1 MSGILGISG
10 LSGID
15 SNLYTTSLNKTEET
29 TNNATFETLFQSALD
44 MIEETDYWTNQV
56 EEEEIKYAMGQ
67 SDNTHDLMI
76 AQSKANM
83 SLQYTLAVRNAVVDA
98 YKEIMNLQF

>member
-1 MSGILGISG
+1 MSSILGISG

-15 SNLYTTSLNKTEET
+15 ANLYTTSLNQTEET
-29 TNNATFETLFQSALD
+29 TNNAAFEALFQSALE
-44 MIEETDYWTNQV
+44 MVQETDYWTNQV

-67 SDNTHDLMI
+67 ADSTLDLMI
-76 AQSKANM
+76 AQTKANM
-83 SLQYTLAVRNAVVDA
+83 SLQYTLAVRNGVIDA

>member
-10 LSGID
+10 LSRID
-15 SNLYTTSLNKTEET
+15 NNLYTTSLKQTDET
-29 TNNATFETLFQSALD
+29 TNNATFEALFQSALD
-44 MIEETDYWTNQV
+44 MIEETDYWSNQV
-56 EEEEIKYAMGQ
+56 EEEEIKYALGQ
-67 SDNTHDLMI
+67 SDNTEDLMI

-83 SLQYTLAVRNAVVDA
+83 SLQYTLAVRNAVMDA

>member
-1 MSGILGISG
+1 MSQILGISG

-15 SNLYTTSLNKTEET
+15 ANLYRTSLKQTEET
-29 TNNATFETLFQSALD
+29 TNNATFEALFQSALD

-67 SDNTHDLMI
+67 SANPHDLMI

-83 SLQYTLAVRNAVVDA
+83 SLQYTLAVRNAVVEA

>member
-29 TNNATFETLFQSALD
+29 TNNATFEALFQSALN
-44 MIEETDYWTNQV
+44 MIEETDYWSNQV
-56 EEEEIKYAMGQ
+56 EEEEMKYALGQ

-83 SLQYTLAVRNAVVDA
+83 SLQYTLEVRNAVIDA

>member
-15 SNLYTTSLNKTEET
+15 NNLYTTSLNRTEET
-29 TNNATFETLFQSALD
+29 TNNATFEALFQSALD
-44 MIEETDYWTNQV
+44 MIGETDYWANKV
-56 EEEEIKYAMGQ
+56 EEEEMKYAMGQ
-67 SDNTHDLMI
+67 SDSTHDLMI
-76 AQSKANM
+76 AQTKANM
-83 SLQYTLAVRNAVVDA
+83 SLQYTLAVRNGVIDA

>member
-15 SNLYTTSLNKTEET
+15 NNLYTTSLRQTEET
-29 TNNATFETLFQSALD
+29 TNNAAFEAVFQSALD
-44 MIEETDYWTNQV
+44 MIEETDYWSNQV
-56 EEEEIKYAMGQ
+56 EEEQMKYALGQ
-67 SDNTHDLMI
+67 SDSTHDLMI
-76 AQSKANM
+76 AQTKANM

>member
-10 LSGID
+10 LNRID
-15 SNLYTTSLNKTEET
+15 SNLYTTSLKQTDET
-29 TNNATFETLFQSALD
+29 TNNATFEALFQSALA
-44 MIEETDYWTNQV
+44 MIEETDYWSNQV
-56 EEEEIKYAMGQ
+56 EEEEIKYALGQ
-67 SDNTHDLMI
+67 SDNTEDLMI

-83 SLQYTLAVRNAVVDA
+83 SLQYTLAVRNAVMDA